1 MKYLWLLILVCLTG
15 CGNQNKAQVTCSED
29 FDLFFE
35 KFTNDS
41 LFQKKH
47 VDFPIMEYY
56 TDEDFPLDMMETM
69 TDEDTF
75 EIIHFDKNA
84 KNGNKPYE
92 INIDKKTDSVFCY
105 KKGIN
110 NDINIKYTFVC
121 KMDSWFLVEITD
133 TTD

>member
-1 MKYLWLLILVCLTG
+1 MKYLSLLVLVCLAG
-15 CGNQNKAQVTCSED
+15 CGNKNKVQGTCSED
-29 FDLFFE
+29 FDSFFE
-35 KFTNDS
+35 RFASDT

-47 VDFPIMEYY
+47 VDFPIMQYY
-56 TDEDFPLDMMETM
+56 SDEDFPLDMMETM
-69 TDEDTF
+69 TDEDTY
-75 EIIHFDKNA
+75 ETIHFDKNA
-84 KNGNKPYE
+84 KSGNKPYE

-121 KMDSWFLVEITD
+121 KKDSWFLVEITD